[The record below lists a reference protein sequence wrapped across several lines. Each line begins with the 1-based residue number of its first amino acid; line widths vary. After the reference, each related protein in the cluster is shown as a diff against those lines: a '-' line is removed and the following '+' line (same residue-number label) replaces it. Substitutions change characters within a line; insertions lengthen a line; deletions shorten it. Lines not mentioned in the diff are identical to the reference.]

1 MITIINTPKDGDIAT
16 MPIIT
21 DNDVEKIV
29 IKVGDQL
36 VVIGDE

>member
-1 MITIINTPKDGDIAT
+1 MIKIINTPKDDNIT
-16 MPIIT
+16 TTPIIT
-21 DNDVEKIV
+21 DNTIEKIV

>member
-16 MPIIT
+16 PIIT